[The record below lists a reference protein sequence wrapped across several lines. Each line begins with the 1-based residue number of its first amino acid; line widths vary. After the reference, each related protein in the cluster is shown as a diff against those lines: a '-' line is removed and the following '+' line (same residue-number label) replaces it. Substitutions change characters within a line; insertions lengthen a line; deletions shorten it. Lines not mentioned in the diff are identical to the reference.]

1 MPAKKQPKTID
12 EYIAGFPAAVQSRLQ
27 ALRETIGKAAP
38 KATEAISYQIPTF
51 KLDGR
56 YLIYFAGWKAHIA
69 VYPIPAGD
77 EAFAKEI
84 EPYRAAKGS
93 LHFPHDKPLPLALVR
108 KVVKAALKARE
119 PG

>member
-1 MPAKKQPKTID
+1 MARKFDTVDAYVDAQPPANQQILNEIRRRVRTI
-12 EYIAGFPAAVQSRLQ
+12 
-27 ALRETIGKAAP
+27 AP
-38 KATEAISYQIPTF
+38 DATEAISYQIPTF

-56 YLIYFAGWKAHIA
+56 YLVYFAGWKAHIA

-77 EAFAKEI
+77 EAFAEAI

-108 KVVKAALKARE
+108 KAVKFALRARQA
-119 PG
+119 GQA

>member
-1 MPAKKQPKTID
+1 MPAKRQPTTID
-12 EYIAGFPAAVQSRLQ
+12 EYIAGFPEAVRSRL
-27 ALRETIGKAAP
+27 ARLRETIGKAAP

-51 KLDGR
+51 RLDGK
-56 YLIYFAGWKAHIA
+56 YLIYFAGWKDHTA

-77 EAFAKEI
+77 EAFAREI

-108 KVVKAALKARE
+108 KAVKFAVKARQA
-119 PG
+119 G